1 MEVGPV
7 CDRSTFG
14 WRRSWKSA
22 GSPHVRGVDGE
33 PVRVSRRMQDVRYDA
48 PWPVYPLYPPS
59 TTYLTR
65 TVHKQ
70 LDDTALLGRRGR

>member
-7 CDRSTFG
+7 CDRCTFG

-22 GSPHVRGVDGE
+22 GSPHVRGVEG
-33 PVRVSRRMQDVRYDA
+33 DVRYDA
-48 PWPVYPLYPPS
+48 PWPVYPLDPPS